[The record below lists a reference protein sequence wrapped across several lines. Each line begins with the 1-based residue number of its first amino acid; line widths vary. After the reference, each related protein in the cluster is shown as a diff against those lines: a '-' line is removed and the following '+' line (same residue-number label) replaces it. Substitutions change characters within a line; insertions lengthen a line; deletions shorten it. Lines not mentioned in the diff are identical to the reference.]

1 MVKNIIEQNCGL
13 IPEGFIKVMPKDS
26 NYIFQND
33 PNFSPINLYDFFAR
47 AVTVN
52 SFQECFYYVELG
64 FEQNK
69 ISIFDYFLWLGF
81 LVFLGLIVYNLN
93 KKQLLH
99 RFLNHFENNNNIEK
113 ISYIYKNK
121 KIGQI
126 LFIVSLLYQFILLFD
141 YVQSKA
147 LSIPRFID
155 EYITLTSNVNFFRSL
170 DFDAGSWLGGN
181 YSVVM
186 TTGPVSAIGSVI
198 GWNLTNN
205 VTIARVSNFFWIFLI
220 QTIFAYF
227 VIKEH
232 KIKNTYFIYLS
243 TAFVLILI
251 PWWQGSLYSI
261 GEIPSTILFIN
272 AAFLFSKFRKTS
284 ILLFCLSVVY
294 GKLLMAL
301 PFIGFYIAILIKER
315 SVKNLLRDISLF
327 LIAMSPWLALVQL
340 KYQSGNLINYLIDQ
354 SNFIMGHKSSGVQ
367 DNTIGFFENFISL
380 LNTSEFINWS
390 IYEKIR
396 VLVIPLI
403 FMVIIYKNKDTLDN
417 YFGNITAPILSA
429 TTLIY
434 LWFWVL
440 NGTKWI
446 RYSQHFTII
455 LLISTIYMLGTEL
468 IKDKVD
474 IFLLLSLFTFY
485 IDNNKNLIYLSI
497 FIYFV
502 AIFLSGKKVYIDKL
516 KYILLIILFIDIS
529 LVFYENTDSR
539 DINQFIDECSIEL
552 KSDSCRDAYMSG

>member
-1 MVKNIIEQNCGL
+1 MDKNKIENICGL
-13 IPEGFIKVMPKDS
+13 IPDGFIKVTPRDS
-26 NYIFQND
+26 NFIFQND
-33 PNFSPINLYDFFAR
+33 PNFPPINLYDFFER
-47 AVTVN
+47 VVTVN
-52 SFQECFYYVELG
+52 SFHECFYYVELG
-64 FEQNK
+64 FGQNK
-69 ISIFDYFLWLGF
+69 ISIFDYGMWVGVILFLGF
-81 LVFLGLIVYNLN
+81 LTFIIN
-93 KKQLLH
+93 KKNLVQK
-99 RFLNHFENNNNIEK
+99 FLRYFKENNK
-113 ISYIYKNK
+113 LKKFFYIHENK
-121 KIGQI
+121 KLLNL
-126 LFIVSLLYQFILLFD
+126 LFIGSLLFQFIILFD

-147 LSIPRFID
+147 LTIPRFID
-155 EYITLTSNVNFFRSL
+155 EYITLTSNVNFFKSL
-170 DFDAGSWLGGN
+170 DFDAGTWLGGN

-186 TTGPVSAIGSVI
+186 TTGPIAAVGSVI

-261 GEIPSTILFIN
+261 GEIPSTIIFIN

-284 ILLFCLSVVY
+284 IVLFCLSVVY

-354 SNFIMGHKSSGVQ
+354 SNFITGHKSSGVQ

-502 AIFLSGKKVYIDKL
+502 AIFLTGKKVYIDKL

-552 KSDSCRDAYMSG
+552 KSDSCRDAYLSG

>member
-1 MVKNIIEQNCGL
+1 MDKDKIEKICGMIPDGFVKA
-13 IPEGFIKVMPKDS
+13 VPKDS
-26 NYIFQND
+26 NFIFQND
-33 PNFSPINLYDFFAR
+33 PNFPPTNLYDFFAR

-64 FEQNK
+64 FEPNK
-69 ISIFDYFLWLGF
+69 LSIFDYASWLGISSF
-81 LVFLGLIVYNLN
+81 FGFITFMIYRKNLIDRFIRFFRISKNI
-93 KKQLLH
+93 KKL
-99 RFLNHFENNNNIEK
+99 
-113 ISYIYKNK
+113 SYIGKSK
-121 KIGQI
+121 TKSLS
-126 LFIVSLLYQFILLFD
+126 LFVGSLLFQFVIFFD

-155 EYITLTSNVNFFRSL
+155 EYITLTSNVNFFKSL

-186 TTGPVSAIGSVI
+186 TTGPIAAIGSVI

-205 VTIARVSNFFWIFLI
+205 IIIARISNFVWIFLI

-227 VIKEH
+227 VIKVH

-261 GEIPSTILFIN
+261 GEIPSTIFFIN
-272 AAFLFSKFRKTS
+272 AVFLFSKFRKTS
-284 ILLFCLSVVY
+284 IVLFCLSVIY
-294 GKLLMAL
+294 GKLLMAV
-301 PFIGFYIAILIKER
+301 PFIGFYIAALIKER
-315 SVKNLLRDISLF
+315 SAQNLLRDISLF
-327 LIAMSPWLALVQL
+327 LLTMFPWLALVQL
-340 KYQSGNLINYLIDQ
+340 KYQSGNLINYLNDQ
-354 SNFIMGHKSSGVQ
+354 SNFIRGHKSSGVQ

-403 FMVIIYKNKDTLDN
+403 FMIIIYKNKDTLDN
-417 YFGNITAPILSA
+417 YFGNITVPILSA

-446 RYSQHFTII
+446 RYSQHFTVI
-455 LLISTIYMLGTEL
+455 LLISTIYLLSTES
-468 IKDKVD
+468 IKGKVD
-474 IFLLLSLFTFY
+474 TFLLLSLFTFY

-502 AIFLSGKKVYIDKL
+502 FIFLSKKKVYIDKL

-529 LVFYENTDSR
+529 LVFYENIDSR

-552 KSDSCRDAYMSG
+552 KSDSCRDAYLSG